1 MRRLS
6 RWLLALV
13 VISVAPA
20 AKAEAAELR
29 GSRASMKRQHTV
41 AVESGYAFAKRPSDV
56 RRLVEEGKL
65 VELEG
70 NEDYDVSLVRYPYA
84 LPEVRTLIERLS
96 QQYRRATGEKLVVT
110 SLVRPTTRQPANAHP
125 LSVHP
130 AGMAVDLRVPRNP
143 ASRRWLESTL
153 LSLEAKGVLD
163 VTREYRPPHFHVAV
177 FPGAYREYV
186 ERRLAAE
193 AAARREEP
201 QPVETPRPAPAA
213 SQASAAAPAPRGAP
227 AWVASLVLLLP
238 VATATGARALRARRR
253 GRAGGGGRASTS
265 ARRPASR
272 QRRAARRPAR

>member
-56 RRLVEEGKL
+56 RRLVEEGQL

-193 AAARREEP
+193 AAARTEEP

-213 SQASAAAPAPRGAP
+213 NQASAAAPAPRDAP
-227 AWVASLVLLLP
+227 AWVASLALLFP

-253 GRAGGGGRASTS
+253 GRGGGRASAG

-272 QRRAARRPAR
+272 RKRASRRSAR